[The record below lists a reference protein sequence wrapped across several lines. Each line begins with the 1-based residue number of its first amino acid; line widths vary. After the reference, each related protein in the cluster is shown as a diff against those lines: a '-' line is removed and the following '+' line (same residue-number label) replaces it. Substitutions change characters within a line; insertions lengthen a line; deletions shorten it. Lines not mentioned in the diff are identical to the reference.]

1 MEALNLYKTQPIP
14 LYPIDLPEFYSAD
27 YWDISTLDIYKNA
40 NDGALLYWKNYNV
53 KDNCLDFTIC
63 HNLAIRKEIKYFF
76 YSYIEI
82 NKHELRGLIANYSR
96 MRHLISYINSQCLHL
111 SSVTQIEQEDYEN
124 FLLENKLIESI
135 VINSKKRINAKMEEV
150 PTNIKNR
157 TVTILGY
164 IKNTVLKL
172 YGTYT
177 PEYDKDVWD
186 VDNIPFHIASSNGGK
201 KSLNFKSITQPL
213 LKKQAKDFCYFKL
226 KTLVDSTVHN
236 LFHYILVFFKW
247 LNDFHPEMQ
256 DLSGY
261 SRDLLDEYFLWLRTE
276 SGKKE
281 KYISSC
287 ILDLKIFIETGNL
300 LEFEKFP
307 KNSLITQYDYQI
319 KKIKNPKYYS
329 DNEIKNINASLEFF
343 PKKYAKIVLC
353 LEVLALRIGDLLSL
367 KIENIKKTKQG
378 YVLELVQGKTK
389 RPLLIPLPESIYKL
403 LISQYKESQEKFGK
417 DVLYIFASSL
427 NTHLSCSTVSR
438 TVNKMF
444 YEHKVLSDTGEILH
458 FKSHK
463 FRATKS
469 TKLIQMGK
477 GATEAAK
484 VLGHSGL
491 SSLSHY
497 ASVTDDTLIANME
510 PYLKKVELLVNNIG
524 KVEAIS
530 EEDFK
535 GLIPLCNGWCA
546 RPSTLGVCKH
556 ANYCLSCS
564 LFKPDSRH
572 LNTYSLHLEEVKA
585 ALAVAT
591 QDNNE
596 LLIQKLTKDKEQLE
610 RIIDEVKKLC
620 QNQT

>member
-1 MEALNLYKTQPIP
+1 MT
-14 LYPIDLPEFYSAD
+14 
-27 YWDISTLDIYKNA
+27 
-40 NDGALLYWKNYNV
+40 
-53 KDNCLDFTIC
+53 
-63 HNLAIRKEIKYFF
+63 
-76 YSYIEI
+76 
-82 NKHELRGLIANYSR
+82 
-96 MRHLISYINSQCLHL
+96 
-111 SSVTQIEQEDYEN
+111 
-124 FLLENKLIESI
+124 
-135 VINSKKRINAKMEEV
+135 
-150 PTNIKNR
+150 
-157 TVTILGY
+157 
-164 IKNTVLKL
+164 
-172 YGTYT
+172 
-177 PEYDKDVWD
+177 
-186 VDNIPFHIASSNGGK
+186 
-201 KSLNFKSITQPL
+201 
-213 LKKQAKDFCYFKL
+213 
-226 KTLVDSTVHN
+226 
-236 LFHYILVFFKW
+236 
-247 LNDFHPEMQ
+247 
-256 DLSGY
+256 
-261 SRDLLDEYFLWLRTE
+261 
-276 SGKKE
+276 
-281 KYISSC
+281 
-287 ILDLKIFIETGNL
+287 
-300 LEFEKFP
+300 
-307 KNSLITQYDYQI
+307 
-319 KKIKNPKYYS
+319 
-329 DNEIKNINASLEFF
+329 
-343 PKKYAKIVLC
+343 
-353 LEVLALRIGDLLSL
+353 
-367 KIENIKKTKQG
+367 
-378 YVLELVQGKTK
+378 
-389 RPLLIPLPESIYKL
+389 
-403 LISQYKESQEKFGK
+403 
-417 DVLYIFASSL
+417 YIFATSKTTHIAYSTANSSI
-427 NTHLSCSTVSR
+427 
-438 TVNKMF
+438 NKYF
-444 YEHKVLSDTGEILH
+444 YKYKVRNDNGGILR

-497 ASVTDDTLIANME
+497 ASVTDDTLIASME